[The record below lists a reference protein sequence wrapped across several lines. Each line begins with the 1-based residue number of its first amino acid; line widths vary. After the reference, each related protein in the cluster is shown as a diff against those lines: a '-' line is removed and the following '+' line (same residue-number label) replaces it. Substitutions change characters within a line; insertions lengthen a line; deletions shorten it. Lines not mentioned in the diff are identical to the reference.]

1 MEVICVCVVFFSAD
15 WLLSGLI
22 WIRIA
27 ESGEQEVQ
35 LNRLSKYTAFLF
47 QQRIYLSF
55 TLLMWHSKQAWLH
68 LRSRNLFHQ
77 IKGK

>member
-1 MEVICVCVVFFSAD
+1 MEVICVCVFFSAG
-15 WLLSGLI
+15 WLLSGLLI
-22 WIRIA
+22 WIRTA

-35 LNRLSKYTAFLF
+35 LNRLSKYIAFLF
-47 QQRIYLSF
+47 QERIYLSF